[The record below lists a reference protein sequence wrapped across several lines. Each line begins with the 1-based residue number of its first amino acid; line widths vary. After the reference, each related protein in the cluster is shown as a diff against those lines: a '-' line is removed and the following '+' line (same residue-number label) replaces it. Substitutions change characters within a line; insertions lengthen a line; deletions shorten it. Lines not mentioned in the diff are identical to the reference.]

1 MSDRG
6 RSSGRRRAAG
16 CGQAG
21 KGELWV
27 LAALAAAALLGWYF
41 LSASEPPAAGAPSAS
56 PRAVAASE
64 TEPAVVAGDV
74 SRGEPAAGE
83 NDRGDL
89 ARAIIEELRE
99 EGKVDP
105 EQVFERAER
114 FQAVGMLADAYLL
127 HFYAARQG
135 HARAA
140 LALARMYDP
149 NTFARESSIL
159 EAPDVAQAHK
169 WYHLAAR
176 AGDPGAKRELADL
189 RGRVERAAA
198 RGDEESRRLMM
209 QWR

>member
-1 MSDRG
+1 M
-6 RSSGRRRAAG
+6 G

-89 ARAIIEELRE
+89 ARAIIEELRG

-135 HARAA
+135 HPQAA

-149 NTFARESSIL
+149 KTFSGQSSIL
-159 EAPDVAQAHK
+159 EAPDVGQAHK

-176 AGDPGAKRELADL
+176 AGDAGAKRELADL
-189 RGRVERAAA
+189 RGRVEQAAA
-198 RGDEESRRLMM
+198 RGDEDSRRLMM